1 MELNPA
7 RSSLFDFRYD
17 DFRLVG
23 YDPHPHIAGLV
34 SV

>member
-23 YDPHPHIAGLV
+23 YDPHPHIAGQV